1 MNILDVMNSHFAY
14 SICTHPQMVAKGRDC
29 TNLFPAVVKN
39 VVSKSPEVS
48 ASFLHPFILHFMGVW
63 LIRLFHIL

>member
-1 MNILDVMNSHFAY
+1 MNIVDVMNSHFVY

-48 ASFLHPFILHFMGVW
+48 TSFLHPCYFMGVW